1 MCLITIR
8 EQRYYFLKRRC
19 ERCLI
24 DGTII
29 VTCIQVNEAVINGNL
44 IFSKTSDALKL
55 PNLILSFKEIN
66 YAFFV
71 WQCGD
76 YVKIIFILPIMD
88 SLSNYWW
95 NVVSQT
101 SSDLNETFYTQTLC
115 KGDAHDISYV
125 RLGQGSPGLCLVTLV
140 I

>member
-24 DGTII
+24 AGTII

-44 IFSKTSDALKL
+44 TFSKTSDALKL
-55 PNLILSFKEIN
+55 PNLILSVKEKCIFLSDN
-66 YAFFV
+66 V
-71 WQCGD
+71 CD
-76 YVKIIFILPIMD
+76 YVKIIFIPPIMD

-125 RLGQGSPGLCLVTLV
+125 RLGQGSPGLCPVTLV